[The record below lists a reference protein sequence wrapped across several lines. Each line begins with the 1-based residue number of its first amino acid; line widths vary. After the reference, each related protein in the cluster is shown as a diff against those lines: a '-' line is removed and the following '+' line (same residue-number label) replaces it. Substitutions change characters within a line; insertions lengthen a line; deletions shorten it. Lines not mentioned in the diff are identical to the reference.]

1 MPKGQASVVITM
13 SVDMNGVLKMS
24 VLDTTSQ
31 RVTEHVFDNK
41 ATNLSAEEIERMK
54 EEAVRLQKEDERK
67 VEMLKKKSEIEE
79 LVFAAKQAAKDR
91 EELLDDEFK
100 QQIAGFFDEI
110 KGVLKNKEVTM
121 EDLEMNKEVCQQWL
135 DAINGTMD

>member
-1 MPKGQASVVITM
+1 M
-13 SVDMNGVLKMS
+13 LKMS

>member
-1 MPKGQASVVITM
+1 M
-13 SVDMNGVLKMS
+13 
-24 VLDTTSQ
+24 
-31 RVTEHVFDNK
+31 
-41 ATNLSAEEIERMK
+41 
-54 EEAVRLQKEDERK
+54 RLQKEDERK

-91 EELLDDEFK
+91 EELLDDEYK

-110 KGVLKNKEVTM
+110 KGELKNKEVTM